1 MKSKVSLENK
11 KKDDKHIIKMMGM
24 VDGSIAEELV
34 EFLLNELNGK
44 TLFLLDFKD
53 AWRIEESALNIISD
67 ALKNPELK
75 RRKIQFCGITT
86 REAKFFRNHG
96 VKVSKVDNGYD
107 ILKQGGH
114 SNNELAMM

>member
-1 MKSKVSLENK
+1 MKSKLSLENK
-11 KKDDKHIIKMMGM
+11 KKDGKHIIKVMGT

-34 EFLLNELNGK
+34 DFLVNELNGK

-53 AWRIEESALNIISD
+53 AWRIEESALNILTD

>member
-1 MKSKVSLENK
+1 MKPKLSLENK
-11 KKDDKHIIKMMGM
+11 KKNAKHIIKIMGT
-24 VDGSIAEELV
+24 VDSSIADELV
-34 EFLLNELNGK
+34 DFLVNELNGN

-53 AWRIEESALNIISD
+53 AWRIEESALHILTD
-67 ALKNPELK
+67 ALKNPKLK

-96 VKVSKVDNGYD
+96 VKVSRVGDCFD

-114 SNNELAMM
+114 SNNEFAMM

>member
-1 MKSKVSLENK
+1 MKSKLSLENK
-11 KKDDKHIIKMMGM
+11 NKEGKHIIKVMGA

-34 EFLLNELNGK
+34 DFLVNEVNGK

-53 AWRIEESALNIISD
+53 AWRIEESALHAFAD
-67 ALKNPELK
+67 ALKNPRLK
-75 RRKIQFCGITT
+75 RRRIQFCGITT

-96 VKVSKVDNGYD
+96 VKISRVGNCFD

-114 SNNELAMM
+114 SKNELVVM